1 MCGCDNSH
9 SIANTSSLIATDN
22 EIRFW
27 KDYINGATY
36 MYDDKKKKG
45 GLKNGERFVIIGDQN
60 CDPVDGDAALKPIN
74 SLLDDP
80 LTDTTITPTSVG
92 AEKYIPEAKPDYSNP
107 ETKTGKFY
115 IWSFRTKP
123 VLIINLLP
131 FGSLLISCLSLA
143 HQLLGDYALTTFSHP
158 CLVWKL
164 LRHTCEFLLVICIN

>member
-80 LTDTTITPTSVG
+80 LTDTSITPTSVG
-92 AEKYIPEAKPDYSNP
+92 AEKYIPKKKPGYSNP
-107 ETKTGKFY
+107 ETKTGKFIHQY
-115 IWSFRTKP
+115 LVILDETSTHHQFITFWF
-123 VLIINLLP
+123 V
-131 FGSLLISCLSLA
+131 A
-143 HQLLGDYALTTFSHP
+143 H
-158 CLVWKL
+158 
-164 LRHTCEFLLVICIN
+164 FLLVSCSSAPWGLRADYVLPSMSGLEIADAYV

>member
-80 LTDTTITPTSVG
+80 LTDTSITPTSVG

-107 ETKTGKFY
+107 ETKTGKFIHQY
-115 IWSFRTKP
+115 LVILDETSTHH
-123 VLIINLLP
+123 LCYLLVCC
-131 FGSLLISCLSLA
+131 SSLVHLLLISSLGTA
-143 HQLLGDYALTTFSHP
+143 
-158 CLVWKL
+158 C
-164 LRHTCEFLLVICIN
+164 

>member
-22 EIRFW
+22 EIRFR

-80 LTDTTITPTSVG
+80 LTDTSITPTSVG
-92 AEKYIPEAKPDYSNP
+92 AEKYIPKKKPGYSNP
-107 ETKTGKFY
+107 ETKTGKFIHN
-115 IWSFRTKP
+115 IWLSFWTKP

-131 FGSLLISCLSLA
+131 FGSLLN
-143 HQLLGDYALTTFSHP
+143 
-158 CLVWKL
+158 
-164 LRHTCEFLLVICIN
+164 FLLNFRSSAPWGLRADYVLPSMSGLEIAQAYV

>member
-1 MCGCDNSH
+1 L
-9 SIANTSSLIATDN
+9 LIPHAFLTTDN

-27 KDYINGATY
+27 KDYINGADY

-107 ETKTGKFY
+107 ETKTGKFIHN
-115 IWSFRTKP
+115 IWLSFWTKP

-131 FGSLLISCLSLA
+131 FGLLLIPCLSLA
-143 HQLLGDYALTTFSHP
+143 HQPLGDYVLTTFSHP

-164 LRHTCEFLLVICIN
+164 PTHTCEFLRVICIN